1 MPSDEPDKDS
11 RRSPLLGFGK
21 MPPLFDVA
29 LRWGLTLALTVLAGF
44 FLGRWVDMKLGTTP
58 LFLIIGVMW
67 GAGGSFYSLYL
78 QLKKLQDEEESK
90 NEPSGD

>member
-1 MPSDEPDKDS
+1 MPSDDTDNDK
-11 RRSPLLGFGK
+11 RRSFLPGFGGI
-21 MPPLFDVA
+21 PPLFDVA

-44 FLGRWVDMKLGTTP
+44 FIGRWVDMKLGTTP

-78 QLKKLQDEEESK
+78 QVKKLQDEEETK
-90 NEPSGD
+90 DKPPDE